1 MAQETK
7 RTAKDHTKI
16 GAVIILVIS
25 AIVFIP
31 FGGYEV
37 ISAFFSNKDVP
48 VFGSYDGK
56 KITYERGSLFTNM
69 TENLAER
76 YKSMGYQIDSN
87 AYYYLF
93 TQAFAETVKDMAY
106 LDSVKSTGYE
116 VPAGAVNRM
125 LLNYYSDENGNYSP
139 KLYNQTD
146 KSTKKSLRESVTK
159 NLQYNRLRD
168 DLLGSSSLFVDG
180 QSLYG
185 IKSNSKEADFI
196 NNMGKEKH
204 SFKYVAFNTED
215 FPKTE
220 AVVWAKKDNHK
231 DKFVKYDLS
240 VVTLDSKDDAE
251 ALLKQLNSNEVTFE
265 DAVSEK
271 STKYY
276 TDSEGKIS
284 RPYRYQ
290 LEISVPEKA
299 DVEKVVSLAQ
309 GSLSEVIATSR
320 GFSIFRADGAA
331 KDADLNDSET
341 VDVILTYIKTN
352 EHGYIEDYYSNI
364 AGDFTAQVALS
375 SFEEAAKN
383 FGLNAVQTTAF
394 PVNYGSSSLYSTIP
408 ASYGELANL
417 STNAE
422 VLQKIFALKEGEVSA
437 PVVLSSNVMVFRCT
451 GVLQDSENVDEKRFA
466 ANMASLNSSTATQ
479 TLMTSDKVVNNVW
492 EAYFT
497 NFAKFGDDKESD

>member
-215 FPKTE
+215 
-220 AVVWAKKDNHK
+220 
-231 DKFVKYDLS
+231 
-240 VVTLDSKDDAE
+240 
-251 ALLKQLNSNEVTFE
+251 E

-364 AGDFTAQVALS
+364 AGDFTAQVALY

-394 PVNYGSSSLYSTIP
+394 PVNYGS
-408 ASYGELANL
+408 
-417 STNAE
+417 
-422 VLQKIFALKEGEVSA
+422 
-437 PVVLSSNVMVFRCT
+437 
-451 GVLQDSENVDEKRFA
+451 
-466 ANMASLNSSTATQ
+466 
-479 TLMTSDKVVNNVW
+479 
-492 EAYFT
+492 
-497 NFAKFGDDKESD
+497 